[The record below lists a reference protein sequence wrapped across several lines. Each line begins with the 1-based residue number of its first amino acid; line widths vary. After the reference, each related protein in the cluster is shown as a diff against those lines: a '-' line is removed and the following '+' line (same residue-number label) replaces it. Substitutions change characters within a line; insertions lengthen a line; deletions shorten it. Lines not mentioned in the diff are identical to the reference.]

1 MTLLYI
7 LLAVYIA
14 AVNFFGF
21 RLIKAQRDA
30 VDMGSDDA
38 PKSDGKLILTAL
50 LGGAIAI
57 YASMFAMRYR
67 LTNLLLMV
75 GLPVLAVLNVYL
87 FYLGF
92 RGIYLFL

>member
-1 MTLLYI
+1 MTLLYV

-21 RLIKAQRDA
+21 RLIKSQRDA
-30 VDMGSDDA
+30 TDMGSDEA
-38 PKSDGKLILTAL
+38 PRGDGKLILTAL
-50 LGGAIAI
+50 IGGAVAI
-57 YASMFAMRYR
+57 YASMFFMRYR

-75 GLPVLAVLNVYL
+75 GLPVIAVLNFYA

-92 RGIYLFL
+92 RSIYLFI